1 MEIHVKGTHYEPSPE
16 LTDRAREKVLAL
28 KKFKRYFGDVSD
40 LAKAHIE
47 LGKESADQRSGPI
60 WFANIDVDIGSEHF
74 HARHTADSIET
85 AIDEAVGELSR
96 EVRKMKDRRRS
107 ALVKGGGVLK
117 SWLRG
122 FDRGR

>member
-28 KKFKRYFGDVSD
+28 KKFKRYFGDASD

-47 LGKESADQRSGPI
+47 LGKESTDQKNGPI

-74 HARHTADSIET
+74 HARHVAESMEI
-85 AIDEAVGELSR
+85 AIDEAVSELLR
-96 EVRKMKDRRRS
+96 EVRKLKDKRRS
-107 ALVKGGGVLK
+107 ALVKGGGLLK
-117 SWLRG
+117 SLLRG
-122 FDRGR
+122 FERN